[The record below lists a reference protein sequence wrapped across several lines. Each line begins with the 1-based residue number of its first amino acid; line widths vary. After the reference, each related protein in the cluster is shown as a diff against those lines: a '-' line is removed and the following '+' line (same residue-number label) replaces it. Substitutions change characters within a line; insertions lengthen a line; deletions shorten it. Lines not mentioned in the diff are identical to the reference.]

1 MLNILNI
8 CQHYVKQI
16 NVEETKPYDLLEYL
30 EILVI
35 LKKLL
40 CLQL

>member
-16 NVEETKPYDLLEYL
+16 NVEETKPCDLLEYL